1 MEITHFKRHRP
12 REKNLYNQVDWE
24 LRTKNKNQEKRQKTG
39 IIILVNLRPES
50 YREREKI
57 FSSEF
62 NV

>member
-24 LRTKNKNQEKRQKTG
+24 LRTKNQEKRQKTG

-57 FSSEF
+57 FSSGI